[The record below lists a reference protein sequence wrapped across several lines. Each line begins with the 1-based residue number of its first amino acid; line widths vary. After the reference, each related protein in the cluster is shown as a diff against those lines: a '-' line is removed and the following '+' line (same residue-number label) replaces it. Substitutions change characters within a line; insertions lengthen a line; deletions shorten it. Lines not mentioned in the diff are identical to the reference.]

1 MGQGLLITCLWYIRE
16 VDPYA
21 KICTGMTR
29 DGLFLIENGEIV
41 GPVQNFRWNES
52 PAVSFNNITGL
63 GPSIPMHTGEAY
75 DNPGTALDRSG
86 HPNPVPRI
94 VGKIRRKHAVE
105 VEDVKLSQGT
115 VLSILVQGVE
125 VGTVALDGLG
135 FADLNLDSRIDTVPV
150 VAAGSV
156 IVVTVKTSGQA
167 ILSGVI

>member
-1 MGQGLLITCLWYIRE
+1 VLGAVVLLAPTVWAKDGDIR
-16 VDPYA
+16 
-21 KICTGMTR
+21 
-29 DGLFLIENGEIV
+29 L
-41 GPVQNFRWNES
+41 S
-52 PAVSFNNITGL
+52 
-63 GPSIPMHTGEAY
+63 
-75 DNPGTALDRSG
+75 TALSGSAIGGVVPSG
-86 HPNPVPRI
+86 HADYRAR
-94 VGKIRRKHAVE
+94 GSERRFSVE